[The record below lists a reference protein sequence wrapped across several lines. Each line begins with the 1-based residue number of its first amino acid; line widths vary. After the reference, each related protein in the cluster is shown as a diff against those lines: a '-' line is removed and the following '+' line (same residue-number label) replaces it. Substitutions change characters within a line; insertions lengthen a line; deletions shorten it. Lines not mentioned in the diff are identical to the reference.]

1 MITQLALYQK
11 TYDLYHYTHLF
22 VKQFP
27 KSERFLVSLG
37 LQSALLEAIRFM
49 VQANN
54 RPDIADRR
62 RLQEEAEARYTI
74 YATHLR
80 LARDLNL
87 LPKAKYEHA
96 SLLLEEIERILGGWK
111 KCQGLAGRE

>member
-11 TYDLYHYTHLF
+11 TYDLYLYTHLF
-22 VKQFP
+22 VRKFP
-27 KSERFLVSLG
+27 KSERFLISLG
-37 LQSALLEAIRFM
+37 LQSSLLEAIRFI
-49 VQANN
+49 VRANN
-54 RPDIADRR
+54 QTDMTDRR
-62 RLQEEAEARYTI
+62 RLQEKVEARYTI

-96 SLLLEEIERILGGWK
+96 SLLLAETQRILSGWK
-111 KCQGLAGRE
+111 KCKSLAK